1 MIRNVMKNFKNSYQ
15 KWVGRM
21 NKLFMHVRA
30 NIRKTKS
37 VSATLVI
44 MFMIAALLLNAGL
57 LVVMNYGNHFNK
69 LKEEL
74 SPADVYYMVPD
85 TIYSEEV
92 KKYIYENE
100 HINKIENHNGI
111 LLDAKIMSKGK
122 EQSFNILFSNMDEK
136 REISKWKFIGNHL
149 PAEEMSVYIPDI
161 FKAVYGYQLNDKIVL
176 NYVDEETSEDKALTF
191 TVKGFTEDIFFSSAD
206 TGFMGFY
213 LTEETYQKV
222 ETIINNPKL
231 DVNVIF
237 TNLDDMSNVTV
248 IESEIRE
255 ILNLNSSSLIAG
267 DMSSLFVV
275 IDIELIELSRCM
287 MATMLSVM
295 MVVFAMVIV
304 IVCLLVVRFRIVN
317 SIEDDVIKIGSLKS
331 IGYTGRQ
338 IIASLLMQFSLIAGI
353 GSVIGI
359 LFSYQLLPAISTI
372 FEQQSGLKW
381 EQGFDLAISSITLF
395 AILLIVIIVSII
407 SARYVNKLNPI
418 NALRGEATAR
428 KYKKNYLEL
437 EKSKGKLSILLALKS
452 VLQTMKQNIM
462 IIFIVI
468 SVTFAGVFG
477 VIMYYNTTVDTKA
490 FAEVPGLEICN
501 AIAVLNPEKDH
512 SLIIKEIEK
521 LSTVRKVQ
529 YLDEAKIKVDGM
541 EVSTYIMEDYSKKES
556 ILVYNGRYP
565 ESKNEITLA
574 GVLAE
579 RLNKKVNDE
588 VTVQVDDHEEIF
600 KVVGLSNGAS
610 MGGLNTSI
618 LMEDYKRINSE
629 YKPQSLYI
637 YLDKGT
643 DVEAFI
649 KKLNGQFD
657 KEMLLG
663 VINFDKELAE
673 GMSSYQNIVA
683 AMGVAMLIITLL
695 VVSLVLYFV
704 ISSSII
710 RKKRELGIQKA
721 IGFTTFQ
728 LMNQISLSFT
738 IPISIGAI
746 IGTLLG
752 AFYTNSLMSVSMK
765 GMGVMKA
772 GFIVNPYWIVAFA
785 IITILFSYLL
795 ALLITWRI
803 RKISAYA
810 LVTE

>member
-1 MIRNVMKNFKNSYQ
+1 MKNFKSSYQ

-21 NKLFMHVRA
+21 NKMFMHVGA

-37 VSATLVI
+37 VSATLVV
-44 MFMIAALLLNAGL
+44 MFIIAALLLNAGL

-74 SPADVYYMVPD
+74 SPADVYYMLPD
-85 TIYSEEV
+85 ILYNEEV
-92 KKYIYENE
+92 KNYIYENE
-100 HINKIENHNGI
+100 HINKIENHDGI
-111 LLDAKIMSKGK
+111 LLDAKITSKGK
-122 EQSFNILFSNMDEK
+122 EQSFNVLFSNMEEI
-136 REISKWKFIGNHL
+136 REVSKWKFIGDHL
-149 PAEEMSVYIPDI
+149 PAEDMSVYVPDI
-161 FKAVYGYQLNDKIVL
+161 FKAVNGYQLNDKIVL
-176 NYVDEETSEDKALTF
+176 NYVDEATNENRTLTF
-191 TVKGFTEDIFFSSAD
+191 TIKGYIEDIFFSSTD

-222 ETIINNPKL
+222 EDIINNQKL
-231 DVNVIF
+231 NVNIIF
-237 TNLDDMSNVTV
+237 TNLDDMSNITK
-248 IESEIRE
+248 IESGIRE
-255 ILNLNSSSLIAG
+255 ILKLNSSSLIAG

-275 IDIELIELSRCM
+275 IDLELIELSRCM

-331 IGYTGRQ
+331 IGYTSRQ
-338 IIASLLMQFSLIAGI
+338 IIISLLMQFSFIAGI
-353 GSVIGI
+353 GTVIGI
-359 LFSYQLLPAISTI
+359 ILSYQLLPAISTI

-381 EQGFDLAISSITLF
+381 VQGFDLAISSITF
-395 AILLIVIIVSII
+395 FTILLIVIIVAII

-418 NALRGEATAR
+418 NALRGETTSR
-428 KYKKNYLEL
+428 KYKKNYLQL
-437 EKSKGKLSILLALKS
+437 EKANGKLSIILALKS
-452 VLQTMKQNIM
+452 VLQNIKQNIM
-462 IIFIVI
+462 IIIIVI

-477 VIMYYNTTVDTKA
+477 VIMYYNTTIDTKA
-490 FAEVPGLEICN
+490 FAEVPGMEICN
-501 AIAVLNPEKDH
+501 AIAIFNPEKEH
-512 SLIIKEIEK
+512 SSEVKIIENMD
-521 LSTVRKVQ
+521 TVRKVQ
-529 YLDEAKIKVDGM
+529 YLDEVKIKVEGI
-541 EVSTYIMEDYSKKES
+541 EVATYVMEDYNEKES
-556 ILVYNGRYP
+556 ILVYTGRYP

-579 RLNKKVNDE
+579 RLNKKVGDD
-588 VTVQVDDHEEIF
+588 VTVRFGDTEEIF

-618 LMEDYKRINSE
+618 LTEDYKRINPD
-629 YKPQSLYI
+629 YKQQSLYI

-643 DVEAFI
+643 NVDIFI
-649 KKLNGQFD
+649 EKLNKQFD
-657 KEMLLG
+657 KEILLG
-663 VINFDKELAE
+663 VMNFDEELAE
-673 GMSSYQNIVA
+673 GMASYQNIVA
-683 AMGVAMLIITLL
+683 AMGLVMLVITLL
-695 VVSLVLYFV
+695 VVTLVLYFV

-728 LMNQISLSFT
+728 LMNQLSVSFT
-738 IPISIGAI
+738 IPISFGAV

-752 AFYTNSLMSVSMK
+752 AFYTNPLMSVAMK
-765 GMGVMKA
+765 GMGIMKA
-772 GFIVNPYWIVAFA
+772 GFIVNPYWIAAFA